1 MVLMNGLALELMCFK
16 ASKRWVE
23 VSLISNVPTFC
34 MCIFKWRMNAGFWG
48 GGGGAGLAALLLGC
62 FCSDGLNQGSSEK
75 GSWFVLLPSVAHDHP
90 NKLL

>member
-23 VSLISNVPTFC
+23 VSLNSNVPTC
-34 MCIFKWRMNAGFWG
+34 RMCIFKWRMNAGFFL

-62 FCSDGLNQGSSEK
+62 LCKNGLNQGSSEK
-75 GSWFVLLPSVAHDHP
+75 GCWFVLLPSVAHDHP
-90 NKLL
+90 TKLR